1 MIDSKK
7 LFEVF
12 RDCLMSK
19 KDIVNR
25 KADVGYVLIDGIIN
39 KYCLDKCKLKKHEEF
54 IKDYIK
60 ELPDEFAEGWSFLN
74 LCCDKEN
81 NQWTSSQIVAEQLMV
96 LAMGINKAQYLVPR
110 TMWDML
116 PGRVPYIRFNKN

>member
-12 RDCLMSK
+12 QDCLMSK
-19 KDIVNR
+19 KDIVNG
-25 KADVGYVLIDGIIN
+25 KAKVEYIVIEGIIN
-39 KYCLDKCKLKKHEEF
+39 RYCLDKGKLKKHEEF
-54 IKDYIK
+54 IKEFIK
-60 ELPDEFAEGWSFLN
+60 ELPDEFVQGWSFLN
-74 LCCDKEN
+74 LCCDEEN
-81 NQWTSSQIVAEQLMV
+81 EQWTSSNIGAEQLMV